1 MRLCFPNSC
10 TSFVEAQKES
20 MALMYTFREEQGRL
34 KSKVNLDAS
43 GQSTINSSDLQV
55 LDFAFQ
61 DFDSPQPS
69 FCMEDSD
76 LNDLGVMPLSKDTNT
91 TAITDV
97 LSAIIKFLTALLSQT
112 ILKQNTRERFVMTVS
127 RGVDWIDVQRRALME
142 ASVQQ
147 REMLSQRKVALYV
160 GLQDDSHQ
168 LTRYYPDHPCHSYCL
183 DHPRHP
189 HSLDHPRRRRLIPL
203 QQAMPPARID
213 DEELVDDP
221 RDSLASDVID
231 SLTPTLTLANCPSD
245 PKTGPLPGLVDHS
258 FPHIMS
264 VRFQLMQQ
272 LMGDE
277 ELVQRVPTHPFCEVK
292 AITFTINSVQV
303 GIAERTTTFTYTCD
317 TVFDGNWQVSIH
329 KTSGTDG

>member
-1 MRLCFPNSC
+1 MSIQNQTDFGKGRDETVLSC

-127 RGVDWIDVQRRALME
+127 RGVDWIDLQRR

-147 REMLSQRKVALYV
+147 REIFSQRKVGLYV

-168 LTRYYPDHPCHSYCL
+168 LTRYYPGHPCHSYCL
-183 DHPRHP
+183 DHPRH
-189 HSLDHPRRRRLIPL
+189 L
-203 QQAMPPARID
+203 PPARID

-221 RDSLASDVID
+221 RDSLASDVIAMVEGMKGSGKKSEEAKVD
-231 SLTPTLTLANCPSD
+231 AASSKLTHL
-245 PKTGPLPGLVDHS
+245 KGTGPVE
-258 FPHIMS
+258 I
-264 VRFQLMQQ
+264 
-272 LMGDE
+272 
-277 ELVQRVPTHPFCEVK
+277 ELGKSDNLCITSHLSGKLIHRKK
-292 AITFTINSVQV
+292 ALRAKQSYDKKLK
-303 GIAERTTTFTYTCD
+303 E
-317 TVFDGNWQVSIH
+317 
-329 KTSGTDG
+329 KL

>member
-1 MRLCFPNSC
+1 MSIQNQTDFGKGRDETVLSC
-10 TSFVEAQKES
+10 KSFVEAQKES

-43 GQSTINSSDLQV
+43 GQSMINSSDLQV

-97 LSAIIKFLTALLSQT
+97 LSAIIKFLTALFSQT

-127 RGVDWIDVQRRALME
+127 RGVDWIDLQAQRRALME

-147 REMLSQRKVALYV
+147 REILSQRKVALYV

-189 HSLDHPRRRRLIPL
+189 HSLDHPRHH
-203 QQAMPPARID
+203 
-213 DEELVDDP
+213 
-221 RDSLASDVID
+221 

-272 LMGDE
+272 LLGDE